1 MKNRKIISFSIAFV
15 VTLLFLSGGYY
26 LLNTSFLQQKPTGDA
41 NGVVTQPD
49 DTLGESSAPPK
60 VDEVV
65 NFLLCGLDE
74 SQTLTDV
81 IMVASL
87 DTAQKTVNVFQIPRD
102 TYVGISRYPTG
113 KINAV
118 YGNANKGQTP
128 IGALIDEVQYTFE
141 LHIDHYATVN
151 LQGLRQIVDSMGGVT
166 VDIPQNIYFTSS
178 KVLKKGEQLLDGQK
192 AEWFVRYRAGYVDG
206 DIGRMRAQGLFLK
219 ACAQTALSMSRTK
232 MLTVLTQ
239 NYTSITTDL
248 TLAQVMEYYS
258 MVKEIDIDSVEFYL
272 PEGSGVTHQSYS
284 VYALNKQKTADLLN
298 EHFRPYSDDVPA
310 QELPI
315 LKPE

>member
-1 MKNRKIISFSIAFV
+1 MKNKGIIVFSVAFAA
-15 VTLLFLSGGYY
+15 TLLVLVGGYY
-26 LLNTSFLQQKPTGDA
+26 LLNTGFLRQRPTGDA

-49 DTLGESSAPPK
+49 NSGESSTPPRA
-60 VDEVV
+60 DEVV

-74 SQTLTDV
+74 SETLTDV

-87 DTAQKTVNVFQIPRD
+87 DTAQNTVNVFQIPRD
-102 TYVGISRYPTG
+102 TYVGIKRYPTG

-118 YGNANKGQTP
+118 YGNAKAGQTN
-128 IGALIDEVQYTFE
+128 IDALIEEVEHTFA
-141 LHIDHYATVN
+141 LPIDHYATVN
-151 LQGLRQIVDSMGGVT
+151 LQGLRQIVDSMGGVA
-166 VDIPQNIYFTSS
+166 VDIPQSIYFTKS
-178 KVLKKGEQLLDGQK
+178 KVIKKGEQVLDGEQ

-232 MLTVLTQ
+232 MLSVLTQ

-248 TLAQVMEYYS
+248 TLAQVMDYYGT
-258 MVKEIDIDSVEFYL
+258 VRDIDIDSVEFYL

-284 VYALNKQKTADLLN
+284 VYALDKQKTADLLN
-298 EHFRPYSDDVPA
+298 EHFRPYTDDVPA

-315 LKPE
+315 LRPQ